1 MAEGFTRRLV
11 FTAPGRAEVERVAL
25 APPGPGQAV
34 VRGEW
39 SLISTGTEMTAYT
52 GDFPAGVSAWAG
64 YIRYPFYPGY
74 SLVGVVEAA
83 GEGCALSVG
92 ERVAVEAA
100 HASLVLVD
108 APAATTAAGAAG
120 RHDAAAAVAVPP
132 AAGAQDATFQ
142 TLARVVL
149 NGLRLAEV
157 ALGESVVVLGCGL
170 LGQLA
175 IRFARLAG
183 AMPVAAVD
191 LSRARLER
199 GRQSGADLA
208 LCPDDGDPADG
219 LRAANAGRLADVVVD
234 VTGAPASFVAA
245 TRLARDMGRVV
256 LLGSPRGPVTVDL
269 HDDVHSRGLRVL
281 GAHASTTPRQE
292 TPFTPW
298 TMRRNAELF
307 FALLATGR
315 LGVSDLVSHRFA
327 LSDGDRAYALLD
339 ADRTRAMGVL
349 IDLGA

>member
-1 MAEGFTRRLV
+1 MGEGFTRRLV
-11 FTAPGRAEVERVAL
+11 FTAPGRAEVERVTL
-25 APPGPGQAV
+25 DPPAAGQAL

-39 SLISTGTEMTAYT
+39 SLISTGTEMTAYA
-52 GDFPAGVSAWAG
+52 GDFPAGASAWAA

-74 SLVGVVEAA
+74 SLVGVVEAV
-83 GEGCALSVG
+83 GEGCALQVG

-100 HASLVLVD
+100 HQSRVLVQ
-108 APAATTAAGAAG
+108 APAAAPFLGAAG
-120 RHDAAAAVAVPP
+120 RHGAAAAVPVPE
-132 AAGAQDATFQ
+132 ATGAQEATFQ

-149 NGLRLAEV
+149 NGLRLSEA
-157 ALGESVVVLGCGL
+157 ALGESVAVLGCGL

-183 AMPVAAVD
+183 AMPVAAID

-199 GRQSGADLA
+199 SRQSGADLA

-219 LRAANAGRLADVVVD
+219 LRAANGGRLADVVID

-298 TMRRNAELF
+298 TMRRNVEFF
-307 FALLATGR
+307 FALLAAGR

-327 LSDGDRAYALLD
+327 LSEADQAYALLD